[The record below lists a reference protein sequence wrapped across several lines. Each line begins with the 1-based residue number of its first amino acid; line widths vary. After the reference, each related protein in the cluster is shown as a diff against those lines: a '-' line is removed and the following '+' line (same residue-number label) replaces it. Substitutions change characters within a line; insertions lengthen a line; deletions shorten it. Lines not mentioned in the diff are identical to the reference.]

1 MTNLRRTCTLLFA
14 AALLLNCAPYLNL
27 ERKARGEFQS
37 GNYDGAVYD
46 AAASLRH
53 NPANTRAQLILE
65 DAYRT
70 AVNRYEDQIRDLRAS
85 SAKYRWDGIF
95 NGYGA
100 LVKLSRAVR
109 DLPTLLNKAA
119 PGGIVK
125 VEARDFSMQYAEAQR
140 NAAEAHYQEG
150 SRLAASSMDVEV
162 QKQAAL
168 EFKAAQDIYPGYR
181 DAGDRFAASKYA
193 GTRRVAIVPFENRSG
208 RSGNFGALTEK
219 IADDIISEVMD
230 DPAATEFVQI
240 VSRDQLEQVMREQ
253 ELQVSGLV
261 DPATAAR
268 IGKLLGVHDILTG
281 RLTQIL
287 ITPEHIAS
295 RAVDQEAEV
304 VLRTETFVDTSGEHT
319 REIKARV
326 TAKVTINTKTASAK
340 VAGAYSIIEV
350 ATGAVRKTES
360 FEKRN
365 DFSGEWAT
373 YTGDKR
379 ALGDY
384 AALCERAE
392 PQAPTQAELVSDAAR
407 ELSLTLGQSLKQ
419 FFR

>member
-1 MTNLRRTCTLLFA
+1 MTDLRRTCILLFA
-14 AALLLNCAPYLNL
+14 AALLLSCAPYLNL

-37 GNYDGAVYD
+37 GNYDVAVLD
-46 AAASLRH
+46 AAASLRY
-53 NPANTRAQLILE
+53 NPANTRAQLVLE

-70 AVNRYEDQIRDLRAS
+70 AVNRHEDQIRDLRAS
-85 SAKYRWDGIF
+85 GAKYRWDGILSR
-95 NGYGA
+95 YSA
-100 LVKLSRAVR
+100 LVNISRAVR

-125 VEARDFSMQYAEAQR
+125 VEAKDYSMQYAEAQR
-140 NAAEAHYQEG
+140 AAAEAHYQEG
-150 SRLAASSMDVEV
+150 VRLSSSSSEVEV

-168 EFKAAQDIYPGYR
+168 EFKTAQDIMPGYK
-181 DAGDRFAASKYA
+181 DAGDRFAESKSA

-219 IADDIISEVMD
+219 IADDIISEVMN

-240 VSRDQLEQVMREQ
+240 VSRDRLEQVMREQ
-253 ELQVSGLV
+253 ELEVSGLV

-268 IGKLLGVHDILTG
+268 LGKLLGVHDILTG

-287 ITPEHIAS
+287 ITPEYTSS
-295 RAVDQEAEV
+295 RTADPEAEV
-304 VLRTETFVDTSGEHT
+304 VLRTETFVDTAGEHK
-319 REIKARV
+319 RDIKAKV
-326 TAKVTINTKTASAK
+326 TAKVTISTKTASAK

-360 FEKRN
+360 FEKRK

-384 AALCERAE
+384 ATLCDRAE
-392 PQAPTQAELVSDAAR
+392 PQAPSQAELVSDAAKD
-407 ELSLTLGQSLKQ
+407 LSLSLAQSLKQ
-419 FFR
+419 FFK